1 MYSCY
6 SKPIATRTYACLI
19 LVVGGF
25 SLNLIINKFKKT
37 TFKQLLIYM
46 VISLCC
52 VTSVLF
58 VYNNYSF
65 YERPIAK
72 ITQTDLID
80 TTDIID
86 IYDNEDKLYTQEITA
101 EMKNGPKKGQL
112 IHLTNTYSI
121 SLAYDHEYQV
131 GNEVFVSIDKQ
142 ASGQSDLTGDIA
154 DVKRDKYLVIT
165 AWIFI
170 FVLLAVGK
178 KQGFF
183 ATVSL
188 AVNIILLSY
197 ALDIY
202 IATGLN
208 LLWICGITVVLFTVT
223 SLLLVNGFNGK
234 TYAAIIAT
242 LLGTFISLL
251 ITYLAMWIT
260 SEQGLFYEEM
270 QFLTR
275 PYKLVFL
282 AGLFIGSLGAVMDVA
297 ISISSALYELYH
309 KNNDI
314 SDKALKASG
323 MDIGKDIMGTMT
335 NILFFAYVSGS
346 MPVLILYLKN
356 YSPLGFTLSINL
368 SLELA
373 RALAG
378 GIGIVITIPIGLYT
392 TIYFIHRKRV
402 KS

>member
-1 MYSCY
+1 LEDDL
-6 SKPIATRTYACLI
+6 P
-19 LVVGGF
+19 
-25 SLNLIINKFKKT
+25 LNAIIQIFKNI
-37 TFKQLLIYM
+37 TFKQLLIYI
-46 VISLCC
+46 VIGFCFVASI
-52 VTSVLF
+52 LF
-58 VYNNYSF
+58 VHHNHSF

-72 ITQTDLID
+72 IIQTDLIE
-80 TTDIID
+80 TTEVTD
-86 IYDNEDKLYTQEITA
+86 IYDNEDQLYTQEITA
-101 EMKNGPKKGQL
+101 EIKNGSIKGEH
-112 IHLTNTYSI
+112 IHLINTYSI
-121 SLAYDHEYQV
+121 TGAYDHAYQV
-131 GNEVFVSIDKQ
+131 GNEVFVSIDKETNEHQ
-142 ASGQSDLTGDIA
+142 ALTGDIA
-154 DVKRDKYLVIT
+154 DVKRDKYLVLT
-165 AWIFI
+165 TWIFI
-170 FVLLAVGK
+170 FVLLIVGK
-178 KQGFF
+178 KQGLF

-188 AVNIILLSY
+188 AVNIILLSH

-202 IATGLN
+202 IATGFN

-223 SLLLVNGFNGK
+223 SLLLVNGFNEK

-251 ITYLAMWIT
+251 ITYIAMWLT

-275 PYKLVFL
+275 PYKLIFL

-297 ISISSALYELYH
+297 ISISSALYELYQ

-314 SDKALKASG
+314 SDEALKASG
-323 MDIGKDIMGTMT
+323 IDIGKDIMGTMT

-346 MPVLILYLKN
+346 IPMLILYLKN
-356 YSPLGFTLSINL
+356 ASPLGFTLSINL

-392 TIYFIHRKRV
+392 SIYFIHRKKA

>member
-1 MYSCY
+1 MEGD
-6 SKPIATRTYACLI
+6 L
-19 LVVGGF
+19 
-25 SLNLIINKFKKT
+25 SLNSIKQIFKNIT
-37 TFKQLLIYM
+37 LKQLFIYVVIGFCF
-46 VISLCC
+46 VISI
-52 VTSVLF
+52 LF
-58 VYNNYSF
+58 VHFNHSF
-65 YERPIAK
+65 YERPIAR
-72 ITQTDLID
+72 IIQTDLIETID
-80 TTDIID
+80 VTD

-101 EMKNGPKKGQL
+101 EIRNGSNKGEH

-121 SLAYDHEYQV
+121 TRAYDHAYQV
-131 GNEVFVSIDKQ
+131 GNEVFVSIDQKTNEHQ
-142 ASGQSDLTGDIA
+142 ELTGDIA
-154 DVKRDKYLVIT
+154 DVKRDKYLVMT
-165 AWIFI
+165 TWIFI
-170 FVLLAVGK
+170 FVLLIVGK
-178 KQGFF
+178 KQGLF

-202 IATGLN
+202 IATGFN

-223 SLLLVNGFNGK
+223 SLLLVNGFNEK

-251 ITYLAMWIT
+251 ITYIAMWIT

-275 PYKLVFL
+275 PYKLIFL

-297 ISISSALYELYH
+297 ISISSALYELYQ

-314 SDKALKASG
+314 SDEALKASG
-323 MDIGKDIMGTMT
+323 IDIGKDIMGTMT

-346 MPVLILYLKN
+346 MPMLILYLKN
-356 YSPLGFTLSINL
+356 ASPLGFTLSINL

-392 TIYFIHRKRV
+392 SIYFIHRKKA

>member
-1 MYSCY
+1 
-6 SKPIATRTYACLI
+6 
-19 LVVGGF
+19 
-25 SLNLIINKFKKT
+25 LNAIIQIFKNI
-37 TFKQLLIYM
+37 TFKQLFIY
-46 VISLCC
+46 I
-52 VTSVLF
+52 VTGFCFVASILF
-58 VYNNYSF
+58 VHHNHSF

-72 ITQTDLID
+72 IIQTDLIE
-80 TTDIID
+80 TTEVTD
-86 IYDNEDKLYTQEITA
+86 IYDNEDQLYTQEITA
-101 EMKNGPKKGQL
+101 EIKNGSNKGEH
-112 IHLTNTYSI
+112 IHLINTYSI
-121 SLAYDHEYQV
+121 TGAYDHAYQV
-131 GNEVFVSIDKQ
+131 GNEVFVSIDQ
-142 ASGQSDLTGDIA
+142 ETNDHQELTGDIA
-154 DVKRDKYLVIT
+154 DVKRDKYLVMT
-165 AWIFI
+165 TWIFI
-170 FVLLAVGK
+170 FVLLIVGK
-178 KQGFF
+178 KQGLF

-202 IATGLN
+202 IATGFN

-223 SLLLVNGFNGK
+223 SLLLVNGFNEK

-251 ITYLAMWIT
+251 ITYIAMWLT

-297 ISISSALYELYH
+297 ISISSALYELYQ
-309 KNNDI
+309 KNNQI
-314 SDKALKASG
+314 SDKVLKSSG
-323 MDIGKDIMGTMT
+323 IDIGKDIMGTMT

-346 MPVLILYLKN
+346 MPMLILYLKN
-356 YSPLGFTLSINL
+356 ASPLGFTLSINL

-392 TIYFIHRKRV
+392 SIYFIHRKKA

>member
-1 MYSCY
+1 MN
-6 SKPIATRTYACLI
+6 A
-19 LVVGGF
+19 
-25 SLNLIINKFKKT
+25 IIQIFKNI
-37 TFKQLLIYM
+37 TFKQLFIY
-46 VISLCC
+46 I
-52 VTSVLF
+52 VTGFCFVASILF
-58 VYNNYSF
+58 VHHNHSF

-72 ITQTDLID
+72 IIQTDLIE
-80 TTDIID
+80 TTEVTD
-86 IYDNEDKLYTQEITA
+86 IYDNEDQLYTQEITA
-101 EMKNGPKKGQL
+101 EIKNGSNKGEH
-112 IHLTNTYSI
+112 IHLINTYSI
-121 SLAYDHEYQV
+121 TGAYDHAYQV
-131 GNEVFVSIDKQ
+131 GNEVFVSIDQ
-142 ASGQSDLTGDIA
+142 ETNEHQGLTGDIA
-154 DVKRDKYLVIT
+154 DVKRDKYLVMT
-165 AWIFI
+165 TWIFI
-170 FVLLAVGK
+170 FVLLIVGK
-178 KQGFF
+178 KQGLF

-202 IATGLN
+202 IATGFN

-223 SLLLVNGFNGK
+223 SLLLVNGFNEK

-251 ITYLAMWIT
+251 ITYIAMWLT

-297 ISISSALYELYH
+297 ISISSALYELYQ
-309 KNNDI
+309 KNNQI
-314 SDKALKASG
+314 SDKVLKSSG
-323 MDIGKDIMGTMT
+323 IDIGKDIMGTMT

-346 MPVLILYLKN
+346 MPMLILYLKN
-356 YSPLGFTLSINL
+356 ASPLGFTLSINL

-392 TIYFIHRKRV
+392 SIYFIHRKKA

>member
-1 MYSCY
+1 MGF
-6 SKPIATRTYACLI
+6 CLVASI
-19 LVVGGF
+19 
-25 SLNLIINKFKKT
+25 
-37 TFKQLLIYM
+37 
-46 VISLCC
+46 
-52 VTSVLF
+52 LF
-58 VYNNYSF
+58 VHHNHSF

-72 ITQTDLID
+72 IIQTDLIE
-80 TTDIID
+80 TTEVTD
-86 IYDNEDKLYTQEITA
+86 IYDNEDTLYTQEITA
-101 EMKNGPKKGQL
+101 EIKNGSIKGEH
-112 IHLTNTYSI
+112 IHLINTYSI
-121 SLAYDHEYQV
+121 TGAYDHAYQV
-131 GNEVFVSIDKQ
+131 GNEVFVSIDKETNEHQ
-142 ASGQSDLTGDIA
+142 ALTGDIA
-154 DVKRDKYLVIT
+154 DVKRDKYLVLT
-165 AWIFI
+165 TWIFI
-170 FVLLAVGK
+170 FVLLIVGK
-178 KQGFF
+178 KQGLF

-188 AVNIILLSY
+188 AVNIILLSH

-202 IATGLN
+202 IATGFN

-223 SLLLVNGFNGK
+223 SLLLVNGFNEK

-251 ITYLAMWIT
+251 ITYIAMWLT

-275 PYKLVFL
+275 PYKLIFL

-297 ISISSALYELYH
+297 ISISSALYELYQ

-314 SDKALKASG
+314 SDEALKASG
-323 MDIGKDIMGTMT
+323 IDIGKDIMGTMT

-346 MPVLILYLKN
+346 IPMLILYLKN
-356 YSPLGFTLSINL
+356 ASPLGFTLSINL

-392 TIYFIHRKRV
+392 SIYFIHRKNA